1 MQWRITK
8 LYKSLILVLGLL
20 LLVVGTQCQTTQQG
34 SMVGT
39 TVHTVH
45 TTHGPHPTSE
55 SHATSSDHGCT
66 EHGEAET
73 NGHSAHEETLTRYQV
88 ATFNFNHVMSPYAIA
103 LWVVLASIA
112 KIGFHLSNKVSKIV
126 PESCL
131 LVVLGLI
138 VGAILFLTKQEENV
152 HTLSADTF
160 FLYLLPPIVV
170 EAGYFMPNRAFF
182 DNIASIL
189 TYAVIGT
196 LWNTLGISMSLYG
209 CAQLGWLGSASDI
222 SLLRCLLFG
231 SLISA
236 VDPVAVLAVFEEVH
250 VNELLHITVFG
261 ESLLND
267 AVTVVLYHMFE
278 AYNQIGEDNIIAID
292 VVAGCASFFIVG
304 LGGVLIGVIFGVITS
319 FTTRFTDH
327 VRVIE
332 PLFVFVF
339 SYLSYL
345 TAEMFHL
352 SGIMAAV
359 FCGITMKNYVE
370 ANISQK
376 SHTTIKYSMK
386 MLSNVSETVIFMFLG
401 LSTVNSYH
409 DWNTGF
415 VLLTL
420 LFCLFYRGIGILVLT
435 WVLNRYRM
443 TKYTGV
449 DQFVMAY
456 GGLRGA
462 VAFSLVFLL
471 DERHFPEKKAM
482 ITATICVIYFT
493 VFIQGITIKPLVNL
507 LHVKRSAKHKPSM
520 TEQINERLID
530 HMMAAIEDITGH
542 HGHHYWRDRFEYLD
556 NHYVKK
562 VLVRNYREAIQEK
575 EILDVHRKLNEKDAQ
590 DMLKRNVS
598 FAASLHEMVLSG
610 QMHIDS
616 VGRLL
621 RNETSSCNLQ
631 ENQSD
636 TCLDMQAITAE
647 YSGKDVDDAELHHLL
662 QENMYHTRKRHKTFT
677 GKHMLPEDKQNE
689 EVFRRNVRH
698 HRHRHHRHQ
707 RKNGRNGLRMKKSS
721 SGDHLMPPQPHG
733 RPRRNV
739 SWSDEKNKALVQT
752 NAAPV
757 DLVIT
762 ASADDD
768 DEEDDDLGI
777 TFTAKKEPKPYDN
790 MDAPRAV
797 PKPTVA
803 EEALPWRSGVAEE
816 ALPWRS
822 GVVEVEAPRAV
833 PDQGLFEDNSQ
844 PCWTLPSS
852 PTPSA
857 PPSFPP
863 SPDQAPW
870 MVPEPPWF
878 SKQESVHPSD
888 RREEEEPMLP
898 RSRQQQSNK
907 SDPEEVPLLPH
918 GKKNP
923 SPPKGGAKK
932 TILPNQVEIEMPG
945 SPSLMTKQDDEI
957 TEKESCV

>member
-1 MQWRITK
+1 MEWRTAKI
-8 LYKSLILVLGLL
+8 YKYLPLVLGLL
-20 LLVVGTQCQTTQQG
+20 LLIAVGTQCQTTQQG
-34 SMVGT
+34 SMAGAT
-39 TVHTVH
+39 TILTAH

-55 SHATSSDHGCT
+55 SHATSSEHGCT
-66 EHGEAET
+66 QPGEGET
-73 NGHSAHEETLTRYQV
+73 DGHSAHEETLTRYQV
-88 ATFNFNHVMSPYAIA
+88 AVLDFHHVMSPYTIA
-103 LWVVLASIA
+103 LWIVLASIA
-112 KIGFHLSNKVSKIV
+112 KIGFHLSHKVSKIV

-138 VGAILFLTKQEENV
+138 VGAILFLTKQEENI

-170 EAGYFMPNRAFF
+170 DAGYFMPNRAFF
-182 DNIASIL
+182 DNIGSIL

-209 CAQLGWLGSASDI
+209 CAQLGWLGSVSDI

-267 AVTVVLYHMFE
+267 AVTVVLYHMFD
-278 AYNQIGEDNIIAID
+278 AYNEIGEDNIIAID

-304 LGGVLIGVIFGVITS
+304 LGGVLFGVIFGVITS

-339 SYLSYL
+339 SYLAYL

-359 FCGITMKNYVE
+359 FCGISMKNYVE

-386 MLSNVSETVIFMFLG
+386 MLSNMSETVIFMFLG

-415 VLLTL
+415 VLFTL
-420 LFCLFYRGIGILVLT
+420 LFCLVYRGIGILVLT
-435 WVLNRYRM
+435 WALNRYRM
-443 TKYTGV
+443 VKYTKV

-493 VFIQGITIKPLVNL
+493 VFLQGITIKPLVNL

-562 VLVRNYREAIQEK
+562 VLVRNYREDIQDK

-621 RNETSSCNLQ
+621 RNETSSSNFQ
-631 ENQSD
+631 QSQSD

-689 EVFRRNVRH
+689 EIFRRNIRH
-698 HRHRHHRHQ
+698 RRHRHHRHH
-707 RKNGRNGLRMKKSS
+707 KRNGLRNGCRMKKSS
-721 SGDHLMPPQPHG
+721 SGDHLMPPEPHG

-739 SWSDEKNKALVQT
+739 SWSDEKNKSLVQT
-752 NAAPV
+752 TQAPV
-757 DLVIT
+757 DLVVT
-762 ASADDD
+762 AEDN
-768 DEEDDDLGI
+768 EEDDDDLGI
-777 TFTAKKEPKPYDN
+777 TFTAKKELKPYDN
-790 MDAPRAV
+790 MDAPRAI

-803 EEALPWRSGVAEE
+803 EEALPWKSGVAE
-816 ALPWRS
+816 A
-822 GVVEVEAPRAV
+822 ARAI
-833 PDQGLFEDNSQ
+833 PDQDLLNDSSQ
-844 PCWTLPSS
+844 PSWTLPSS
-852 PTPSA
+852 PTPAA

-878 SKQESVHPSD
+878 SKQDSTHPSD

-898 RSRQQQSNK
+898 RSQQQKSNK
-907 SDPEEVPLLPH
+907 SNPEEVPLLPS
-918 GKKNP
+918 GKKTP
-923 SPPKGGAKK
+923 SPPKGGAKR
-932 TILPNQVEIEMPG
+932 TLLPNQVEIEIPD
-945 SPSLMTKQDDEI
+945 SPSLRMDRDDDVAER
-957 TEKESCV
+957 ESCV

>member
-1 MQWRITK
+1 MEWRTTK
-8 LYKSLILVLGLL
+8 LCKFLPLVLAVL
-20 LLVVGTQCQTTQQG
+20 LLVVGAQCQTTQQG
-34 SMVGT
+34 SMAGT
-39 TVHTVH
+39 TMHAVH

-55 SHATSSDHGCT
+55 SHATSSDGHATDHGCT
-66 EHGEAET
+66 EPAEGET
-73 NGHSAHEETLTRYQV
+73 NGHSADETPTRYQV
-88 ATFNFNHVMSPYAIA
+88 ATFNFHHVMAPYTIA
-103 LWVVLASIA
+103 LWIVLASIA

-138 VGAILFLTKQEENV
+138 VGAILFLTKQEENI

-160 FLYLLPPIVV
+160 FLFLLPPIVV
-170 EAGYFMPNRAFF
+170 DAGYFMPNRAFF

-189 TYAVIGT
+189 TYAVVGT
-196 LWNTLGISMSLYG
+196 LWNTFGISMSLYG
-209 CAQLGWLGSASDI
+209 CAKLGWLGSVSDI
-222 SLLRCLLFG
+222 SPLRCLLFG

-267 AVTVVLYHMFE
+267 AVTVVLYRMFE
-278 AYNQIGEDNIIAID
+278 AYNKIGQKKIIPID

-304 LGGVLIGVIFGVITS
+304 LGGVLIGVIFGIITS

-359 FCGITMKNYVE
+359 FCGISMKNYVE

-386 MLSNVSETVIFMFLG
+386 MLSNMSETVIFMFLG

-415 VLLTL
+415 VLFTL
-420 LFCLFYRGIGILVLT
+420 LFCLLYRGIGILVLT

-462 VAFSLVFLL
+462 VAFSLVVLL
-471 DERHFPEKKAM
+471 DEEKFPEKKAM

-493 VFIQGITIKPLVNL
+493 VFLQGITIKPLVNL

-562 VLVRNYREAIQEK
+562 VLVKNYREDIQDK
-575 EILDVHRKLNEKDAQ
+575 EILEVHRKLNEKDAQ
-590 DMLKRNVS
+590 EMLKRNVS

-621 RNETSSCNLQ
+621 RNETSSCSLQ
-631 ENQSD
+631 QKPSD

-677 GKHMLPEDKQNE
+677 GKHMLPEDRQNE

-698 HRHRHHRHQ
+698 RRHRHHKHH
-707 RKNGRNGLRMKKSS
+707 RKNGLNGRGMKKSS
-721 SGDHLMPPQPHG
+721 SGDHLMPPEPHG

-752 NAAPV
+752 TPAPI
-757 DLVIT
+757 DLVVT
-762 ASADDD
+762 ADDD
-768 DEEDDDLGI
+768 DDDDLGI
-777 TFTAKKEPKPYDN
+777 TFTAKSEPKPYDN
-790 MDAPRAV
+790 MDAPRTIL
-797 PKPTVA
+797 KPTVA
-803 EEALPWRSGVAEE
+803 EEALPWK
-816 ALPWRS
+816 S
-822 GVVEVEAPRAV
+822 GVVEVEGARAV
-833 PDQGLFEDNSQ
+833 PDQGLLDSSSQ

-852 PTPSA
+852 PTASA

-870 MVPEPPWF
+870 TVPEPPW
-878 SKQESVHPSD
+878 SSRQDSTHPSD

-898 RSRQQQSNK
+898 KSRHQKSNK
-907 SDPEEVPLLPH
+907 SIPEEVPLLPH
-918 GKKNP
+918 GKKSP
-923 SPPKGGAKK
+923 SPPKGGKKK
-932 TILPNQVEIEMPG
+932 TLLPNQVEIEIPG
-945 SPSLMTKQDDEI
+945 SPSLRIQEDDDSADLER
-957 TEKESCV
+957 ESCV